1 MKGLIEDEI
10 LYVLDGNEE
19 SVIKQIELSKALGSA
34 DAVNAS
40 IADLFGTSFLTV
52 DKKLAY
58 KMKSVEIELPNIRNV
73 YYTTSQFRD
82 Y

>member
-1 MKGLIEDEI
+1 M
-10 LYVLDGNEE
+10 DGNEE
-19 SVIKQIELSKALGSA
+19 SVKKQIELSKILGSA

-52 DKKLAY
+52 DTKLAY
-58 KMKSVEIELPNIRNV
+58 NLKNVQIKLPHIKNV
-73 YYTTSQFRD
+73 YYTTSKYRD